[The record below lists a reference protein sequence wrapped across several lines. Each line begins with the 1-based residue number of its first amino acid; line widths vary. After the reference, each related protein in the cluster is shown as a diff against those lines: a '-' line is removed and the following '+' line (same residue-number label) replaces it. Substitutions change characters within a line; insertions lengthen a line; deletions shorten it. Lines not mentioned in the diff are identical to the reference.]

1 MTAEK
6 RLSDGRERLLTAGNR
21 LLRLEPNFLEWA
33 DFYKVEKPDA
43 TQPPSKIFLT
53 FATIVVITEIFVG
66 INQRGLGSRYN
77 GTGKL

>member
-6 RLSDGRERLLTAGNR
+6 MLSDGRERLLTAGNR

-43 TQPPSKIFLT
+43 TQPPSKIFLKFLTT
-53 FATIVVITEIFVG
+53 FCAEVVLSKCF
-66 INQRGLGSRYN
+66 RLS
-77 GTGKL
+77 